1 MKRLAVSALML
12 PSVWAILAVVLLLS
26 TAMDAQVDTGSITG
40 TVTDQSGAVVGSA
53 RVTLTNEG
61 TGAALASTTGPDG
74 IYKFS
79 PVRIGTYKLG
89 VTAQGF
95 K

>member
-61 TGAALASTTGPDG
+61 TGAALRAP
-74 IYKFS
+74 
-79 PVRIGTYKLG
+79 LG
-89 VTAQGF
+89 RMEFTSSRR
-95 K
+95 